1 MLAKRTYKNQIT
13 IPKSVMDAFPNVEY
27 FDVARRDQSIVL
39 RPVDIRPAGSQLEKI
54 RAKVRALGLTD
65 KDLEAAIHWARR
77 KTR

>member
-27 FDVARRDQSIVL
+27 FDVARRNQTIVL
-39 RPVDIRPAGSQLEKI
+39 CPVDVRPAGSQLEKI

-65 KDLEAAIHWARR
+65 KDLEAAIRSARR
-77 KTR
+77 NAR